1 MAQNYLSTTRRGKF
15 ARTRDYNVSKQFDAI
30 KKMMG
35 SSNKVTRV
43 SARVVKRMYGERRNI
58 GMTYPINRCSGVK
71 GEREEGEW

>member
-1 MAQNYLSTTRRGKF
+1 MLEREITMSRNNS
-15 ARTRDYNVSKQFDAI
+15 I